1 MEGKSLKLLIVGALS
16 VAFLC
21 VLYGLSNNIS
31 ADKTG
36 DMYDYECLTKSFLV
50 VLISVLVIRV
60 LFVAII
66 NPAEIRHNKK
76 MPGILRYVIGAL
88 VLTAAAVYIVTA
100 IYAKSAMAIFT
111 TLGASGIGIAFIA
124 QDTLKELIA
133 GIIISFQNDFRVGDW
148 IKLPDGTIAKILRT
162 KLTCIDL
169 ALLNDTRLYL
179 SNTKLTNATVVN
191 LSQPTPAHFS
201 RLDVVL
207 EHDIPI
213 EQARRILY
221 AATASTPGLA
231 STEPLVVADAVMQNG
246 ILFAIF
252 FKIPSYDVGAEMK
265 HRVISSLVSSL
276 HKHGLRVCEIGGQ
289 LNIKIM
295 DKKMVRT
302 FNDENTTDA
311 KTALRMSG
319 LLEGCDEEVIER
331 FASSM
336 EKVVYKAGDVI
347 VKQEDEGDTMFI
359 IAEGAVDVS
368 LSVSNTDKDGN
379 TQTSS
384 SVVATLSD
392 GDFFGEMSLLCG
404 EKRSATV
411 IASCSVILFRI
422 HRSALI
428 PVVHTLPGL
437 MTRLQT
443 VIQLRTTT
451 SHGAHVAPYQSNGGG
466 ASESPWMRS
475 FFQLFSLA

>member
-1 MEGKSLKLLIVGALS
+1 MEGKSLKLLIVGTLS

-21 VLYGLSNNIS
+21 VLYVFSNNIS

-36 DMYDYECLTKSFLV
+36 DLYDYECLIKSFLV
-50 VLISVLVIRV
+50 VLISIMVIRI

-76 MPGILRYVIGAL
+76 MPGILRYVVGAL

-148 IKLPDGTIAKILRT
+148 IKLPDGTIAQILRT

-231 STEPLVVADAVMQNG
+231 SKEPLVVADAVLQNG

-265 HRVISSLVSSL
+265 HRVISSLVSNL

-289 LNIKIM
+289 LNIKIL
-295 DKKMVRT
+295 DKKMVKI

-311 KTALRMSG
+311 KTALRLSG

-331 FASSM
+331 FAASM
-336 EKVVYKAGDVI
+336 EKAVYKAGEVV
-347 VKQEDEGDTMFI
+347 VKQGDEGDTMFI
-359 IAEGAVDVS
+359 IAEGVVDVL
-368 LSVSNTDKDGN
+368 LSVSKSDKDGN

-384 SVVATLSD
+384 SIVATLSD

-404 EKRSATV
+404 EKRNASVVAKSDVSAFLIKRRGVKECLDRFPDFGEKLNRALLIRSKENETMNNRVLKNSGKGVNPITV
-411 IASCSVILFRI
+411 FCSLFK
-422 HRSALI
+422 
-428 PVVHTLPGL
+428 
-437 MTRLQT
+437 
-443 VIQLRTTT
+443 
-451 SHGAHVAPYQSNGGG
+451 
-466 ASESPWMRS
+466 S
-475 FFQLFSLA
+475 F